1 LRRARRFALPG
12 LGLLLLAG
20 CSRGPVPLKERLDRS
35 LARAVRFL
43 VAAQS
48 EDGAWRSRAYG
59 TMAEGF
65 SLTPVA
71 LKTLLFG
78 LPTEEADAATR
89 KGLEWLAAHPADAAG
104 PFPVYTASLA
114 AIVLTKAGGDAKAR
128 DAWLDLLRRHQLVE
142 EQGYSPEDLSYG
154 GWSYS
159 VAPPRRGDPRAR
171 EADLSSTTFA
181 LGALRYCGAPRDDP
195 AVRRALRFVE
205 RCQNL
210 GGGDPQLDDGGFF
223 FSPSDELPNKAGA
236 ASDRSGRGRFRSYG
250 TMTADGARALLR
262 CGLPPSH
269 ERVAAA
275 RAWLER
281 RFSAVVPP
289 GDFDPAR
296 EGERQG
302 AFFYWCWSVAH
313 AFRALDVGT
322 GAGRPW
328 VVELAEGL
336 LRCQRPDGSWQ
347 SGSGWV
353 KEDDPLVAT
362 PLAAGALG
370 VCRLF
375 L

>member
-1 LRRARRFALPG
+1 LSRARRFALHG

-20 CSRGPVPLKERLDRS
+20 CSRGPAPLKERLDRS
-35 LARAVRFL
+35 LARAVQFL

-59 TMAEGF
+59 TMAEGL

-71 LKTLLFG
+71 LKTLLYG
-78 LPTEEADAATR
+78 LPSGEADAAAR
-89 KGLEWLAAHPADAAG
+89 KGLAWLAGRPAAAAG

-114 AIVLTKAGGDAKAR
+114 AIVLTRAGADAAAR

-142 EQGYSPEDLSYG
+142 EQGWTPGDLSYG

-159 VAPPRRGDPRAR
+159 VSPPRRGDPRAC

-181 LGALRYCGAPRDDP
+181 LGALRFCGAPRDDP

-210 GGGDPQLDDGGFF
+210 GGGDPAIDDGGFF
-223 FSPSDELPNKAGA
+223 FSPADELPNKAGVA
-236 ASDRSGRGRFRSYG
+236 RDHSGRGRFRSYG

-269 ERVAAA
+269 ERALAA

-281 RFSAVVPP
+281 RFAAARPP

-296 EGERQG
+296 EGERMG
-302 AFFYWCWSVAH
+302 AFFYWCWSAAH
-313 AFRALDVGT
+313 AFRALDAGA
-322 GAGRPW
+322 GAGRAW
-328 VVELAEGL
+328 AVELAEEL
-336 LRCQRPDGSWQ
+336 LRRQRADGSWRND
-347 SGSGWV
+347 SGWV